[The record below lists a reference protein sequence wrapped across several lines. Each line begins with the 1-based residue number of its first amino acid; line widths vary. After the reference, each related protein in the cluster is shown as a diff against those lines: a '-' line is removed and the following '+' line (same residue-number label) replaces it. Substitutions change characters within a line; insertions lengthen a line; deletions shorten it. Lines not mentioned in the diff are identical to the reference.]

1 MLGEW
6 LWTARNLGIG
16 SDVTGLLL
24 TVCSSDIGCSPKSIL
39 DSKRARRLGS
49 RVNGSRL
56 AAAWKQGKVMRFVI
70 FGATGGMGHLV
81 VEGALAR
88 GDQVTALER
97 TPAVLEGL
105 SSDQFTILPG
115 NARDPVAVQPAVRGQ
130 QAVVIAVGVK
140 LGSSPEHLFEV
151 ATRNII
157 QAMHQEEVRRLLCVS
172 TWLVGAGQKGG
183 FFGSI
188 LLPLALRDSV
198 ADWQR
203 QEELVQASELDWT
216 IIRPATLTNGTRI
229 GTYRAGPE
237 VMPGLRSR
245 IARADV
251 ADFILRLLADDTY
264 SHQTVGISY

>member
-1 MLGEW
+1 M
-6 LWTARNLGIG
+6 
-16 SDVTGLLL
+16 
-24 TVCSSDIGCSPKSIL
+24 
-39 DSKRARRLGS
+39 
-49 RVNGSRL
+49 NGSGL
-56 AAAWKQGKVMRFVI
+56 AAAWKRGKVMRFVI
-70 FGATGGMGHLV
+70 FGATGGTGHLV

-97 TPAVLEGL
+97 TPAALEGL

-115 NARDPVAVQPAVRGQ
+115 NARDLVAVRPAVRGQ

-140 LGSSPEHLFEV
+140 FGSSPEHLFEV
-151 ATRNII
+151 TTRNII
-157 QAMHQEEVRRLLCVS
+157 QAMQQEEVQRLLCVS
-172 TWLVGAGQKGG
+172 TWLVGARQKRG

-188 LLPLALRDSV
+188 LLPLALRDSF

-216 IIRPATLTNGTRI
+216 IIRPATLTNGTRK

-237 VMPGLRSR
+237 VMPRLRSR

-251 ADFILRLLADDTY
+251 ADFILRLLADGTY